1 MNVSPLDLRQQH
13 FRRAFWGFDK
23 VEVVSFLAAVAD
35 DYEQA
40 LRETDQLRQELGQ
53 LEAILKE
60 HREQEMNLRNTL
72 MTAQRLSEEIKEH
85 AGQEAERIVKD
96 AEGRAELVI
105 ENMHGRLGDLQ
116 GEIDGLR
123 LKRRDVEVSIEAT
136 IQTLHNTLEY
146 LRERQEHEADDKIL
160 MHRPRHSAD
169 AAKAQETRTAAAR

>member
-1 MNVSPLDLRQQH
+1 
-13 FRRAFWGFDK
+13 
-23 VEVVSFLAAVAD
+23 
-35 DYEQA
+35 QA
-40 LRETDQLRQELGQ
+40 LSETDQLRQELGQ

-96 AEGRAELVI
+96 AEGRADLVI
-105 ENMHGRLGDLQ
+105 ENMHGRLGDLRS
-116 GEIDGLR
+116 EIDGLR

-146 LRERQEHEADDKIL
+146 LRERQEHEAEDKIL
-160 MHRPRHSAD
+160 MHRPRQSAD
-169 AAKAQETRTAAAR
+169 TA